1 MSTIGDISYRT
12 KWILSKRYIQAA
24 IVIGLMTL
32 GIAIPFFTPHRAF
45 GAVTDIG
52 CTTPSQCNFELDGNI
67 YHDSGATSTILP
79 EDWGGCSSSGIGSCP
94 TGRGLFDASGN
105 TNPLPSG
112 GLDAHW
118 VNDGPHK
125 STDNTTFTTGS
136 KDVLDISNAG
146 WQCVPSSNITPKD
159 DILHTYSFAMVSQSP
174 NTAGD
179 IMVYAGMER
188 FANNGAGDIGLWLL
202 QSGSVDCNASSGK
215 TTSFMGAHQVNDT
228 LIVAEF
234 STGGTV
240 PRSTRSDGSALAK
253 HFHLEWLTLPLQAVV
268 TVKQLVPAPTSA
280 PGRTLAPSQHYHG
293 LARTRPQLRTHWPQQ
308 SSSK

>member
-1 MSTIGDISYRT
+1 MILLAFDCSHSLTPPRKTESRKILSTNGDISYRT
-12 KWILSKRYIQAA
+12 KWILSKRYMQAA
-24 IVIGLMTL
+24 IVITLMTL

-67 YHDSGATSTILP
+67 YHDSGATSTMLP
-79 EDWGGCSSSGIGSCP
+79 EDWGGCSSSGVGSCP

-159 DILHTYSFAMVSQSP
+159 DI
-174 NTAGD
+174 
-179 IMVYAGMER
+179 
-188 FANNGAGDIGLWLL
+188 
-202 QSGSVDCNASSGK
+202 
-215 TTSFMGAHQVNDT
+215 
-228 LIVAEF
+228 
-234 STGGTV
+234 
-240 PRSTRSDGSALAK
+240 
-253 HFHLEWLTLPLQAVV
+253 
-268 TVKQLVPAPTSA
+268 
-280 PGRTLAPSQHYHG
+280 
-293 LARTRPQLRTHWPQQ
+293 
-308 SSSK
+308 